1 MSNESKNVN
10 MFGNLDLDKNITFY
24 RCRIRANV
32 WIEEIHLLFQV
43 TSSLLF

>member
-10 MFGNLDLDKNITFY
+10 MFGNLDLDKNIIFIDVESVE
-24 RCRIRANV
+24 RI
-32 WIEEIHLLFQV
+32 